1 MKTNYY
7 GESPCINAIWILL
20 ENLADRGLLIPRIQ
34 STVLPNK
41 KNQIYERSEESSSVP
56 CGTISGR

>member
-41 KNQIYERSEESSSVP
+41 KNQIYYLP
-56 CGTISGR
+56 IMKTKTNLI

>member
-41 KNQIYERSEESSSVP
+41 QNQFYERTEEPSRISS
-56 CGTISGR
+56 